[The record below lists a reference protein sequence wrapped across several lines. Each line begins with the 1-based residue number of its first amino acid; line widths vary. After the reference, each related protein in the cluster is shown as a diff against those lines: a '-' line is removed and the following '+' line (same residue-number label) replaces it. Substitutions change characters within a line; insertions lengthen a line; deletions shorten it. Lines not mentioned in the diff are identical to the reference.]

1 MTIEK
6 VRYIYDS
13 YEDAMRFI
21 ELFYFRKQVD
31 DYYKTELKKFFEEVG
46 SKKHGKKRIIR
57 FEWVSKLHQLIND
70 RTLYNKTKLQHMIIL
85 EETIP
90 KKYIDRIENSIFI

>member
-21 ELFYFRKQVD
+21 ELFYFRKQFD
-31 DYYKTELKKFFEEVG
+31 DYYKTELKKFFE
-46 SKKHGKKRIIR
+46 
-57 FEWVSKLHQLIND
+57 L
-70 RTLYNKTKLQHMIIL
+70 
-85 EETIP
+85 
-90 KKYIDRIENSIFI
+90 